1 MEVEVWPFRLGNCGF
16 HYLPQDLWT
25 LEFTRESKG
34 KERNVKREN
43 IIIVT
48 VSNLTVTAIFTLTT
62 GRDLENNQASL
73 FEKLHSSDSAKHER
87 QRIFGPLAALTFNLV
102 VAVGI
107 IFLNKWVLEN
117 VGFQFP
123 VCLTVIHYAV
133 SWALMASLKF
143 FSILPASPSSELA
156 PLSLFTFGFVN
167 SVSTGL
173 ANVSLKYNR
182 SLKLPLTANV
192 IGLIRLCQMAKI
204 AITPLIVLA
213 EFIWYK
219 KRIAFSKELRA
230 SDVCMLYPKKSYGV
244 NFLLRVV
251 ALTVVSVGVAVATVT
266 DLQFIFLGACVAMAW
281 IIPSAVNRI
290 LWSNVQ
296 QQQKWTALALMWK
309 TKPITLVFLVFM
321 IPLDPP
327 GLLAFHWSFG
337 SISAILMSAFLGFLL
352 QWSSALTLGATSAIS
367 SVVLGQFKTGVI
379 LLGNY
384 YLFGS
389 NPGTTSIF
397 GAFIAIGGMSF
408 YIYLNI
414 RAMKR

>member
-1 MEVEVWPFRLGNCGF
+1 MRRMNQILGLF
-16 HYLPQDLWT
+16 
-25 LEFTRESKG
+25 FSKDVR
-34 KERNVKREN
+34 KQNPNDFAKP
-43 IIIVT
+43 
-48 VSNLTVTAIFTLTT
+48 

-87 QRIFGPLAALTFNLV
+87 QRIFGPLAALAFNLV

-173 ANVSLKYNR
+173 ANVSLKYN
-182 SLKLPLTANV
+182 SV
-192 IGLIRLCQMAKI
+192 GFYQMAKI

-219 KRIAFSKELRA
+219 KRIAFSK
-230 SDVCMLYPKKSYGV
+230 
-244 NFLLRVV
+244 VV

-309 TKPITLVFLVFM
+309 TTPITLVFLVFM

-337 SISAILMSAFLGFLL
+337 SISAILMCAFLGFLL
-352 QWSSALTLGATSAIS
+352 QWSSALTLGIS
-367 SVVLGQFKTGVI
+367 IHGWLGRRSRTGSFCSKQNDF
-379 LLGNY
+379 LKM
-384 YLFGS
+384 
-389 NPGTTSIF
+389 IF
-397 GAFIAIGGMSF
+397 AFSDVH
-408 YIYLNI
+408 LTEN
-414 RAMKR
+414 

>member
-1 MEVEVWPFRLGNCGF
+1 MRRMNQILGLF
-16 HYLPQDLWT
+16 
-25 LEFTRESKG
+25 FSKDVR
-34 KERNVKREN
+34 KQNPNDFAKP
-43 IIIVT
+43 
-48 VSNLTVTAIFTLTT
+48 

-73 FEKLHSSDSAKHER
+73 FEKLHSSESAKHER

-182 SLKLPLTANV
+182 IHMVQEENCFLK
-192 IGLIRLCQMAKI
+192 
-204 AITPLIVLA
+204 
-213 EFIWYK
+213 
-219 KRIAFSKELRA
+219 
-230 SDVCMLYPKKSYGV
+230 
-244 NFLLRVV
+244 
-251 ALTVVSVGVAVATVT
+251 
-266 DLQFIFLGACVAMAW
+266 AMAW
-281 IIPSAVNRI
+281 IIPSAVNKI

-296 QQQKWTALALMWK
+296 QQQKWTALPLMWK
-309 TKPITLVFLVFM
+309 TTPITLVFLVFM

-327 GLLAFHWSFG
+327 GLLAFHWSF
-337 SISAILMSAFLGFLL
+337 SSTSAILMSAFLGFLL
-352 QWSSALTLGATSAIS
+352 QWSSALALGATSAIS
-367 SVVLGQFKTGVI
+367 SVVLGQFKTCVI

-408 YIYLNI
+408 YTYLNI

>member
-1 MEVEVWPFRLGNCGF
+1 M
-16 HYLPQDLWT
+16 
-25 LEFTRESKG
+25 
-34 KERNVKREN
+34 
-43 IIIVT
+43 
-48 VSNLTVTAIFTLTT
+48 
-62 GRDLENNQASL
+62 ENNQASL
-73 FEKLHSSDSAKHER
+73 FEKLHSSESAKHER

-133 SWALMASLKF
+133 SWALMASLNF

-173 ANVSLKYNR
+173 ANVSLKYN
-182 SLKLPLTANV
+182 SV
-192 IGLIRLCQMAKI
+192 GFYQMAKI

-219 KRIAFSKELRA
+219 KRIAFSK
-230 SDVCMLYPKKSYGV
+230 
-244 NFLLRVV
+244 VV

-266 DLQFIFLGACVAMAW
+266 DLQFTFLGACVAMAW
-281 IIPSAVNRI
+281 IIPSAVNKI

-296 QQQKWTALALMWK
+296 QQQKWTALAYVSCSPELIWQLMWK
-309 TKPITLVFLVFM
+309 TTPITLVFLVFM

-327 GLLAFHWSFG
+327 GLLAFHWSF
-337 SISAILMSAFLGFLL
+337 SSTSAILMSAFLGFLL
-352 QWSSALTLGATSAIS
+352 QWSSALTLGIS
-367 SVVLGQFKTGVI
+367 IHGWLGSRSRTGSFCSKQNDF
-379 LLGNY
+379 LKM
-384 YLFGS
+384 
-389 NPGTTSIF
+389 IF
-397 GAFIAIGGMSF
+397 AFSDVH
-408 YIYLNI
+408 LTEN
-414 RAMKR
+414 

>member
-1 MEVEVWPFRLGNCGF
+1 MRRMNQILGLF
-16 HYLPQDLWT
+16 
-25 LEFTRESKG
+25 FSKDVR
-34 KERNVKREN
+34 KQNPNDFAKP
-43 IIIVT
+43 
-48 VSNLTVTAIFTLTT
+48 

-87 QRIFGPLAALTFNLV
+87 QRIFGPLAALAFNLV

-173 ANVSLKYNR
+173 ANVSLKYN
-182 SLKLPLTANV
+182 SV
-192 IGLIRLCQMAKI
+192 GFYQMAKI

-219 KRIAFSKELRA
+219 KRIAFSK
-230 SDVCMLYPKKSYGV
+230 
-244 NFLLRVV
+244 VV

-309 TKPITLVFLVFM
+309 TTPITLVFLVFM

-327 GLLAFHWSFG
+327 GLLAFHWRQY
-337 SISAILMSAFLGFLL
+337 ISHSHVCFSWLL
-352 QWSSALTLGATSAIS
+352 A
-367 SVVLGQFKTGVI
+367 SVVKCFDTWDKYSWL
-379 LLGNY
+379 
-384 YLFGS
+384 
-389 NPGTTSIF
+389 
-397 GAFIAIGGMSF
+397 A
-408 YIYLNI
+408 
-414 RAMKR
+414 R